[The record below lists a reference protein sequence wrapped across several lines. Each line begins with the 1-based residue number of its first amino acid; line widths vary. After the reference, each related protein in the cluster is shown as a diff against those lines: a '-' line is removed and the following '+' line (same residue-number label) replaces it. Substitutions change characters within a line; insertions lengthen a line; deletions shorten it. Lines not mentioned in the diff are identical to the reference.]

1 MDDAL
6 SDNPDC
12 PGCQARDEI
21 IAELRAIV
29 EKQSAQIEA
38 ATRRIDELEGKVAK
52 LEARLDKD
60 STNSSKPPSS
70 DGPAERAERDGGA
83 DSDRSQGAQPGHD
96 GHHRGDVPEDEVDEV
111 VDVKPEE
118 CRGCGHGLCGSD
130 PSPTP
135 HQVTDVVV
143 KKHVCEYRQHALE
156 CPECATST
164 EAKMPD
170 EVPATQ
176 FGPTIAAMVTYLT
189 GALNVSKRDAEGAA
203 EEMFGVEMSLGTV
216 SNLEGR
222 LAAGLKRPYDRVRGW
237 LTESERVH
245 IDETTWWV
253 NHDQHWLWAL
263 TDCEAVAYRIDPS
276 RGGQVARQMLGGQP
290 AGEVVSDRHTGYNW
304 IEAERRYL
312 CWAHLYRNFKRW
324 KLEDGI
330 VGDVG
335 ALLVA
340 ETRKLFGWL
349 ERIRDD
355 TVGEAEWRPVLDKI
369 RRHVTAYLWAG
380 AKLAD
385 EAARFT
391 GLLKLDEPM
400 WAFVDADDWPLT
412 NNEAERAIRPAVLW
426 RDRSFG
432 TQSERGNRFVERML
446 TAVETLKRQGRR
458 AMGYLEDT
466 WRHLLG
472 REPRPE
478 LLPT

>member
-6 SDNPDC
+6 ADNPDC
-12 PGCQARDEI
+12 PGCQARDEVI
-21 IAELRAIV
+21 DELRARLD
-29 EKQSAQIEA
+29 A
-38 ATRRIDELEGKVAK
+38 LEGQVAK
-52 LEARLDKD
+52 LKARLDQD

-70 DGPAERAERDGGA
+70 DGPAERAERESEDG
-83 DSDRSQGAQPGHD
+83 SDRSQGAQPGHE
-96 GHHRGDVPEDEVDEV
+96 GTHREDVPDDEVDEI
-111 VDVKPEE
+111 VDIKPEE
-118 CRGCGHGLCGSD
+118 CRGCGRRLGGSD
-130 PSPTP
+130 PTPTP

-143 KKHVCEYRQHALE
+143 KKRVREYRQHALQCSE
-156 CPECATST
+156 CGTST

-189 GALNVSKRDAEGAA
+189 GALNVSKRAAETAA

-222 LAAGLKRPYDRVRGW
+222 LTEGLKGPYMQVRGW

-253 NHDQHWLWAL
+253 NHNAHWLWAL
-263 TDCEAVAYRIDPS
+263 TDREAVAYRIDPS

-304 IEAERRYL
+304 IETERRYL
-312 CWAHLYRNFKRW
+312 CWAHLYRNFKGW

-340 ETRKLFGWL
+340 ATRKLFGWL
-349 ERIRDD
+349 ERIRDG
-355 TVGEAEWRPVLDKI
+355 TLEESEWRPALDKI
-369 RRHVTAYLWAG
+369 RRRMTAYLQAG
-380 AKLAD
+380 AKLA
-385 EAARFT
+385 EKPARFT
-391 GLLKLDEPM
+391 GLLELDEAM
-400 WAFVDADDWPLT
+400 WAFVDADGWPLT

-446 TAVETLKRQGRR
+446 TTVETLKRQGRR

-466 WRHLLG
+466 WRHLLY
-472 REPRPE
+472 RDPRPE